1 MAFDLHSLL
10 ETVRK
15 ACLSGLWSQGVKLAR
30 EGSPLVESTGETE
43 VVLRVRA
50 PGQAVAPTVVLYPN
64 DREWAC
70 DCDSKVDPCAH
81 VAAAV
86 IALTQ
91 AGARGQDP
99 TAAPKARAHISYR
112 FVKKERSLSL
122 ERYLVSGDR
131 EELMSEPLATIVARG
146 DTALAPT
153 HDELKLDRILSG
165 FRRGFDWTRLADV
178 LDTLASVQDV
188 RFDGRKVK
196 ASGEPLLPRA
206 EIVDG
211 DAGSVV
217 LRVEKDPS
225 VKEVLLPDLVLSGDT
240 LRPLAETELTGERLE
255 RLPLSRTFAP
265 AQFGELVTEILP
277 ELEKK
282 FPVEVR
288 SQRLPVAGR
297 AERPSARMEYSQGEH
312 TLSVLPT
319 LVYGDPP
326 RARIDDGKLIHLSGE
341 VPIRDEAAERAL
353 IHRLRDEL
361 NLVFG
366 RRVDFDGREAVRFL
380 ARLEAWNGSLGE
392 SEPKLFRK
400 QPLLP
405 RFEMRGDAFDL
416 TFEEPSGERDDGET
430 PGRADA
436 TAVLRAFQDGL
447 SMVALEGGGFAPL
460 PHDWLEKYGHR
471 VADLLAARDADGKI
485 ATVALPALGELC
497 DELGAPRPPGL
508 AKLAP
513 LLDDFTN
520 IPDAPLPRAL
530 NAVLRHYQKQG
541 VDWLCFLQKAD
552 LGAVLADDMG
562 LGKTLQVLC
571 AMKPPALVVCP
582 KSVVYNWAQEIAR
595 FRPDLRTAI
604 YQGKN
609 RTLDDPADITLVTY
623 AVLRLDVEQL
633 AAKQW
638 ATVVLD
644 EAQAIKNSDSQVA
657 RASYELSGD
666 FRVALSGTPVENR
679 LEELWSLFRFTN
691 PGLLGT
697 RSDFQERYSTPIAG
711 GNAVAAARLRAR
723 TKPFLLRR
731 LKRDVAP
738 ELPAR
743 TDVVLYCELDE
754 EERSVYDAVRVATR
768 KEVLAKLE
776 TGGGVLAALEAL
788 LRLRQAACH
797 SALVPGQSA
806 AGSSKLVR
814 LLEALD
820 EAAADGHKAL
830 VFSQWTSL
838 LDLIEPH
845 LHEANIA
852 FTRLDGSTR
861 DRGAVVDQFQSE
873 EGPPVML
880 ASIKAGGTGLN
891 LTAADHVFLVDPWWN
906 PAVEDQAADRAHRI
920 GQDRPVMVYR
930 LVTKDTVEEGI
941 LALQSK
947 KRALSDVA
955 LGNADHAGG
964 LTRADLM
971 ALLG

>member
-1 MAFDLHSLL
+1 MES
-10 ETVRK
+10 
-15 ACLSGLWSQGVKLAR
+15 SGA
-30 EGSPLVESTGETE
+30 TE

-50 PGQAVAPTVVLYPN
+50 PGHAVAPTVVLYPG
-64 DREWAC
+64 DGEWAC
-70 DCDSKVDPCAH
+70 DCGGKVDPCAH
-81 VAAAV
+81 VAAA
-86 IALTQ
+86 IITMTQ
-91 AGARGQDP
+91 ARQRGLEAPPQQVRARL
-99 TAAPKARAHISYR
+99 SYR
-112 FVKKERSLSL
+112 FVRKDRGFAL
-122 ERYLVSGDR
+122 ERHLMTGDR
-131 EELMSEPLATIVARG
+131 EELLTESLASVVARG
-146 DTALAPT
+146 NVALAPT
-153 HDELKLDRILSG
+153 HDELKLDRIISG
-165 FRRGFDWTRLADV
+165 FRRGQFDWSRLADV
-178 LDTLASVQDV
+178 LGALAACDDV
-188 RFDGRKVK
+188 RFEGRKVK
-196 ASGEPLLPRA
+196 TAGDPLPPRA
-206 EIVDG
+206 QIT
-211 DAGSVV
+211 DAEGGAVV
-217 LRVEKDPS
+217 LRVEQDPAIT
-225 VKEVLLPDLVLSGDT
+225 EVLIPGLALCGNT
-240 LRPLAETELTGERLE
+240 LRALAETDLTGSRLE
-255 RLPLSRTFAP
+255 RLPLSRIFPP
-265 AQFGELVTEILP
+265 AQLGELVAEILP

-282 FPVEVR
+282 FPVDIR
-288 SQRLPVAGR
+288 SKRLPTTGR
-297 AERPSARMEYSQGEH
+297 AERPMARMEYSQREH

-326 RARIDDGKLIHLSGE
+326 RARIDDGKLIHLSGA
-341 VPIRDEAAERAL
+341 VPIRDEDAERGI

-366 RRVDFDGREAVRFL
+366 RRVDFDGREAARFL
-380 ARLEAWNGSLGE
+380 ARLEAWNGQIGDSE
-392 SEPKLFRK
+392 SRLFRK
-400 QPLLP
+400 HPLVP
-405 RFEMRGDAFDL
+405 RLVIDGDAFEL
-416 TFEEPSGERDDGET
+416 TFETPDGQDREDREPAGK
-430 PGRADA
+430 ADA
-436 TAVLRAFQDGL
+436 TSVLRAFQDGL
-447 SMVALEGGGFAPL
+447 SMVALDGGGFAPL

-471 VADLLAARDADGKI
+471 VADLLAARDPDGKV

-513 LLDDFTN
+513 LLDGFQTM
-520 IPDAPLPRAL
+520 PEAALPAGL
-530 NAVLRHYQKQG
+530 TATLRHYQKQG
-541 VDWLCFLQKAD
+541 VDWLSFLQKAE

-571 AMKPPALVVCP
+571 AIVPPALVVCP
-582 KSVVYNWAQEIAR
+582 KSVVYNWAQEVRR
-595 FRPDLRTAI
+595 FRPDLRTFL

-609 RTLDDPADITLVTY
+609 RALDEQADITLVTY
-623 AVLRLDVEQL
+623 AVMRLDIDL
-633 AAKQW
+633 LSAKKW
-638 ATVVLD
+638 GTVVLD

-657 RASYELSGD
+657 RASYELSGG

-679 LEELWSLFRFTN
+679 LEELWSLFRFAN
-691 PGLLGT
+691 PGLLGS
-697 RSDFQERYSTPIAG
+697 RSDFQERYSTPISS
-711 GNAVAAARLRAR
+711 GNPVAAARLRAR

-738 ELPAR
+738 ELPPR

-768 KEVLAKLE
+768 KDVLAKLE
-776 TGGGVLAALEAL
+776 TGGSVLAVLEAL

-797 SALVPGQSA
+797 PALVPGQTA
-806 AGSSKLVR
+806 LTSSKLVR

-845 LHEANIA
+845 LRDAGIA

-861 DRGAVVDQFQSE
+861 DRGAVVNEFQSE
-873 EGPPVML
+873 TGPPVML
-880 ASIKAGGTGLN
+880 ASLKAGGTGLN

-930 LVTKDTVEEGI
+930 LVSKDTVEEGI

-964 LTRADLM
+964 LTRDDLL

>member
-1 MAFDLHSLL
+1 
-10 ETVRK
+10 
-15 ACLSGLWSQGVKLAR
+15 VK
-30 EGSPLVESTGETE
+30 T
-43 VVLRVRA
+43 
-50 PGQAVAPTVVLYPN
+50 
-64 DREWAC
+64 
-70 DCDSKVDPCAH
+70 
-81 VAAAV
+81 
-86 IALTQ
+86 
-91 AGARGQDP
+91 
-99 TAAPKARAHISYR
+99 
-112 FVKKERSLSL
+112 
-122 ERYLVSGDR
+122 
-131 EELMSEPLATIVARG
+131 
-146 DTALAPT
+146 
-153 HDELKLDRILSG
+153 
-165 FRRGFDWTRLADV
+165 
-178 LDTLASVQDV
+178 
-188 RFDGRKVK
+188 
-196 ASGEPLLPRA
+196 SGEPLLPRA
-206 EIVDG
+206 AITDG
-211 DAGSVV
+211 EGGSVV
-217 LRVEKDPS
+217 LRVEQDPT
-225 VKEVLLPDLVLSGDT
+225 VTEVLLPELALCGNT
-240 LRPLAETELTGERLE
+240 LRALAETELTGSRLE

-265 AQFGELVTEILP
+265 AQLGELVAEFLP

-282 FPVEVR
+282 FPVDIR
-288 SQRLPVAGR
+288 SKRLPATGR
-297 AERPSARMEYSQGEH
+297 AERPSARMEYSQREH

-326 RARIDDGKLIHLSGE
+326 RAHIDDGKLIHLSGA
-341 VPIRDEAAERAL
+341 VPIRNEDAERGI

-366 RRVDFDGREAVRFL
+366 RRVDFDGREAARFL
-380 ARLEAWNGSLGE
+380 ARLEAWNGDLGDGGN
-392 SEPKLFRK
+392 KLFRK
-400 QPLLP
+400 HPLVP
-405 RFEMRGDAFDL
+405 RLAIRGDAFDL
-416 TFEEPSGERDDGET
+416 TFETPDGEESNDGEPS
-430 PGRADA
+430 GRADA
-436 TAVLRAFQDGL
+436 TSVLRAFQDGL
-447 SMVALEGGGFAPL
+447 SMVALDGGGFAPL

-471 VADLLAARDADGKI
+471 VADLLAARDAEGKV

-513 LLDDFTN
+513 LLDGFQAM
-520 IPDAPLPRAL
+520 PEAPLPAGL
-530 NAVLRHYQKQG
+530 TATLRHYQKQG
-541 VDWLCFLQKAD
+541 VDWLSFLQKAE

-571 AMKPPALVVCP
+571 ALAPPALVVCP
-582 KSVVYNWAQEIAR
+582 KSVVYNWAQEIRR
-595 FRPDLRTAI
+595 FRPDLRTFI

-609 RTLDDPADITLVTY
+609 RTLDDQADVTLVTY
-623 AVLRLDVEQL
+623 AVMRIDIDLL
-633 AAKQW
+633 AAKKW
-638 ATVVLD
+638 GTVVLD

-657 RASYELSGD
+657 RASYELSGA

-697 RSDFQERYSTPIAG
+697 RSDFQERYSTPISS

-738 ELPAR
+738 ELPPR

-768 KEVLAKLE
+768 RDVLAKLE
-776 TGGGVLAALEAL
+776 TGGSVLAALEAL

-797 SALVPGQSA
+797 PSLVPGQSA
-806 AGSSKLVR
+806 TGSSKLVR
-814 LLEALD
+814 LLESLD

-845 LHEANIA
+845 LRDAGIA

-861 DRGAVVDQFQSE
+861 DRGAVVDEFQSE
-873 EGPPVML
+873 AGPPVML
-880 ASIKAGGTGLN
+880 ASLKAGGTGLN

-930 LVTKDTVEEGI
+930 LVSKDTVEEGI

-964 LTRADLM
+964 LTRDDLL
-971 ALLG
+971 ALLA